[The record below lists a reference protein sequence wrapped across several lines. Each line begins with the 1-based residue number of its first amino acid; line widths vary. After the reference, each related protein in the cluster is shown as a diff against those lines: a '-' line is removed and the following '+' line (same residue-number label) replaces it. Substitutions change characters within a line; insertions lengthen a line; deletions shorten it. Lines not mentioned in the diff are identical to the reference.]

1 MHFNL
6 YVRKMHENLIINLGL
21 KVFVRKKKKKKKLIN
36 SIIRVVML
44 IYILPRVFD

>member
-21 KVFVRKKKKKKKLIN
+21 KVFVRKKKKRVIN

-44 IYILPRVFD
+44 IYVLPRVFD